1 MRYAWDFDAEA
12 RRFPRALRAPAR
24 PAMAILRRVDRSTA
38 RSVTRFVANSR
49 AVADRIRRFYG
60 RDAVVVHPPVRT
72 DFFTPGTRNGH
83 GGDFLYVGRLVSYK
97 RPDLAVAAFAGLP
110 YRLLVVGDGHLGA
123 HLRAEAPANVTFLG
137 EVGDVE
143 LRRLYREACALVYPS
158 EEDFGLVM
166 AEAQACGTPVIG
178 LARGGALDIVEPGRT
193 GWLIERPDVELL
205 RSAVERSAEEEL
217 DRAEISRRAQRF
229 SADRFRGALRTI
241 VEEAVSQRRAA

>member
-1 MRYAWDFDAEA
+1 
-12 RRFPRALRAPAR
+12 
-24 PAMAILRRVDRSTA
+24 MAILRRVDRSTA

-178 LARGGALDIVEPGRT
+178 LARGGALDIVEPERT

-205 RSAVERSAEEEL
+205 RSAVERSAEEKL

-229 SADRFRGALRTI
+229 SADRFRDALRTI